1 MANGN
6 EGMDERIIAIISNLY
21 VFCNFEA
28 QFLFSVVT
36 GATYQLADNVYFQSL
51 IMRRRYTFSFG

>member
-6 EGMDERIIAIISNLY
+6 EGMDDRIIVIISNLDAFY
-21 VFCNFEA
+21 MTET

-36 GATYQLADNVYFQSL
+36 GAIHQLADNVCFQSL
-51 IMRRRYTFSFG
+51 IMKRQYTSSLG